1 MRQLL
6 VMLAVVL
13 CACAEPEL
21 KARTQVVAVVYADPS
36 LSPRLGAIDVEVHDE
51 SGARTVSAHRFE
63 LGKGDVTLPLSFGVY
78 QPSGGADWFMLV
90 ARGIDQAGTT
100 LVEYKVIAQ
109 FVNGE
114 TGLLPVVLSANCVGM
129 LCEGKLTES
138 CYGDV
143 GRCVPVSR
151 VVPEV
156 QLSDAGTSELPTPVS
171 DASTP
176 TDQDAGPVDAG
187 PVDAGSVVAAPV
199 PPSSHGFGSTGGRR
213 GDGTVSVYADGFELG
228 ERRCTVDRQYCV
240 TGSLVP

>member
-6 VMLAVVL
+6 VLLAVAL

-21 KARTQVVAVVYADPS
+21 KPRTQVVAVVYADPS
-36 LSPRLGAIDVEVHDE
+36 LSPRLGAIEAEVRDE

-63 LGKGDVTLPLSFGVY
+63 LSTGDITLPLSFGVY
-78 QPSGGADWFMLV
+78 QPSAGADWFMLV
-90 ARGIDQAGTT
+90 ARGIDQAGST

-109 FVNGE
+109 FVSGE
-114 TGLLPVVLSANCVGM
+114 TGLLPVVLSASCVGM
-129 LCEGKLTES
+129 LCEGKLAES

-156 QLSDAGTSELPTPVS
+156 QLGDAGTSELPTPVS
-171 DASTP
+171 DASTL
-176 TDQDAGPVDAG
+176 TDQDAG
-187 PVDAGSVVAAPV
+187 PVDAGSVVAAAV
-199 PPSSHGFGSTGGRR
+199 APSSHGFGSTGGRR